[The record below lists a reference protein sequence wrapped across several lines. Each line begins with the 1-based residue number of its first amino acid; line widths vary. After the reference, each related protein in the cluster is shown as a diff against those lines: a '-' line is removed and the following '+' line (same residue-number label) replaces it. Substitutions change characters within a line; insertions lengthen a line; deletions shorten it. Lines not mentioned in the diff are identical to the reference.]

1 MNYQIFFSLI
11 KNLIHTNAFI
21 LNKESAIDFEQKYC
35 FNPSIQPLYVS
46 DNLIDFTNHLEKDY
60 IYSSR
65 DRLGTCIITLLLDDS
80 VLVVGPFLRRE
91 ISDDKIESSL
101 IDSSLPA
108 SYFASIKQ

>member
-35 FNPSIQPLYVS
+35 FNHGIQPLYVS
-46 DNLIDFTNHLEKDY
+46 DNLLDFSNHLEEDY

-65 DRLGTCIITLLLDDS
+65 DRL
-80 VLVVGPFLRRE
+80 V
-91 ISDDKIESSL
+91 SS
-101 IDSSLPA
+101 IDFPS
-108 SYFASIKQ
+108 